1 MNEKEEGFNSL
12 LSVNS
17 FGSFWLM
24 KSGVTL
30 SFLFPNRAVGAK
42 LCNFDGCSKSKYA
55 AFDYCGRTHA
65 EEALKKNGKQV
76 KLPSGPCYKCKLDS
90 CSAVVFYDQAL
101 GRVHDFCS
109 FTHAQKYKALNP
121 PNPNALNATSLP
133 VCSLPGCITKVYV
146 DESTEPH
153 MDRVFKGDSWEL
165 GLLTR
170 KHREYLPLA
179 QYFTSNWLKTDST
192 PTVERIYK
200 ITPPTAVQEA
210 YRSKSITNNRMKLFH
225 GSKMSETCSFG
236 IKLNKAP
243 CTLDDCS
250 MCQIAKHGFKL
261 AKAGSNRYPI
271 NLRYGFG
278 LYFSPCSG
286 KSNDYVGKDENHS
299 GKVFRV
305 MYVCEVALGNVY
317 ETTKLFDE
325 KPTEYDSVHGKA
337 SPGALNYDEYV
348 VYDEKCAIPT
358 HAIVYSLR

>member
-1 MNEKEEGFNSL
+1 MST
-12 LSVNS
+12 V
-17 FGSFWLM
+17 
-24 KSGVTL
+24 
-30 SFLFPNRAVGAK
+30 AK

-55 AFDYCGRTHA
+55 KFDYCGRTHA

-133 VCSLPGCITKVYV
+133 VCSLPGCIAKVYV
-146 DESTEPH
+146 DESTGEPF
-153 MDRVFKGDSWEL
+153 DYCGRFRLNNGVYY
-165 GLLTR
+165 LLQNHIWIEFSR
-170 KHREYLPLA
+170 
-179 QYFTSNWLKTDST
+179 LKTDST
-192 PTVERIYK
+192 PTAERIYK

-261 AKAGSNRYPI
+261 AKAGSNR
-271 NLRYGFG
+271 
-278 LYFSPCSG
+278 

-325 KPTEYDSVHGKA
+325 KPTGYDSVHGKA